1 MLVRKS
7 ASLGWKRIFT
17 FSRALKGEYGLKIR
31 LQLIPR
37 CNLLQPRE
45 RTIERE
51 NVDISKDGVKMIL
64 QHLNA
69 GARVEFAG
77 ARLFVTAGTFGW
89 SVGRSVF
96 DYRFPPI
103 RHGSFSVVS
112 MRMLSHCTVAF
123 LLSCVFIV
131 Y

>member
-17 FSRALKGEYGLKIR
+17 FSRALKGEYEFKTVFC
-31 LQLIPR
+31 IPR

-77 ARLFVTAGTFGW
+77 ARLFVTAGTFGL
-89 SVGRSVF
+89 SVG
-96 DYRFPPI
+96 
-103 RHGSFSVVS
+103 
-112 MRMLSHCTVAF
+112 L
-123 LLSCVFIV
+123 
-131 Y
+131 